1 MDCSPP
7 GSSVHGILQARILE
21 WVSFP
26 RGSSRPRDWTHV
38 SYWHWN
44 MSLHWQADSWPL
56 VPPGKPVLQLR
67 WLIITGNYFE
77 PWHFSSQNVL
87 SMQNFTLSSVFSM
100 GKSHK
105 QYYVGNFQN
114 TVDSCFASSCCSNL
128 KDSSIHAGHQGL
140 WLVDRLHMNSMA
152 SWFYCVL
159 FCTSGLTINLRQKG
173 ENSDNVW
180 RMSMR

>member
-1 MDCSPP
+1 MCLPLQLDQLLYLIKRKFSKYTHQNSSTAAACQVASSCLTLCDPMDCSPP
-7 GSSVHGILQARILE
+7 GSSVHGILQARILG

-26 RGSSRPRDWTHV
+26 RGSSRPRGWTHD

-56 VPPGKPVLQLR
+56 VPPGKPVLQLG

-87 SMQNFTLSSVFSM
+87 SMQNFTLSSVFSS

-105 QYYVGNFQN
+105 
-114 TVDSCFASSCCSNL
+114 
-128 KDSSIHAGHQGL
+128 
-140 WLVDRLHMNSMA
+140 
-152 SWFYCVL
+152 
-159 FCTSGLTINLRQKG
+159 
-173 ENSDNVW
+173 
-180 RMSMR
+180 